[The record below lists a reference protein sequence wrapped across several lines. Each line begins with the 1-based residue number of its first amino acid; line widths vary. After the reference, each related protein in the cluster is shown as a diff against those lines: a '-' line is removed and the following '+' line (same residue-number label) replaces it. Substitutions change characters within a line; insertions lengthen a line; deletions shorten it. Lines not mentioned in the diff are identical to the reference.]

1 MSSTASFRPDPE
13 SEAAL
18 RYLEVEFGMS
28 RSEAI
33 RRGLVEL
40 AERRRRAALA
50 VEIEALARDA
60 TDRKEKRA
68 ITRLMDSLAPPPSP
82 E

>member
-1 MSSTASFRPDPE
+1 MSSTASFRPDPD

-18 RYLEVEFGMS
+18 RYLEAECGMS

-40 AERRRRAALA
+40 AERRRRGALA
-50 VEIEALARDA
+50 AEVEALGRDPA
-60 TDRKEKRA
+60 DLEEKRA
-68 ITRLMDSLAPPPSP
+68 VTRLMDSLAPPEQP